1 MRIRLIAIGQKM
13 PAWVTTAY
21 NDYAKRINGDCH
33 LELLEL
39 PMQKRLKNSNVDQ
52 LRDKEAKAIEAVL
65 KPGERIVA
73 LDVLGKEITTPGLAK
88 KLKDWQMDGRH
99 IAILIGGPDGIAS
112 PLLQRADDK
121 ISLSKLTLPHPLVRV
136 LLSEQL
142 YRAWSINQG
151 HPYHR

>member
-21 NDYAKRINGDCH
+21 GDYAKRINGDCQ
-33 LELLEL
+33 LELVEL
-39 PMQKRLKNSNVDQ
+39 PMQKRLKNSNINQ
-52 LRDKEAKAIEAVL
+52 LRDKEAKSILDAL
-65 KPGERIVA
+65 KPCERIVA
-73 LDVLGKEITTPGLAK
+73 LDVLGKDLTTESLAN
-88 KLKDWQMDGRH
+88 KLKDWQMDGRN
-99 IAILIGGPDGIAS
+99 IAILIGGPDGIS
-112 PLLQRADDK
+112 PSLLQKADDK

-142 YRAWSINQG
+142 YRAWSINHG